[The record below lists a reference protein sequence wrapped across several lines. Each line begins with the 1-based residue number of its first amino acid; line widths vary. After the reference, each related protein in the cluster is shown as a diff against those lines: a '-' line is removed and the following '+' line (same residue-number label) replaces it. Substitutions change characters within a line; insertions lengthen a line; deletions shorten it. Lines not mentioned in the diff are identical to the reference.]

1 MARLLERLSTIA
13 AGRKRRTSPNLG
25 PASAAADD
33 LPDIMKSRTLGGDL
47 RHAYQKIA
55 HALAVVTVIEAGVI
69 LLWGAGFILY
79 ALNKQTDIMMIQ
91 WATGTDCWVRVVPV
105 NHSVA
110 GMDTYLE
117 KTAESY
123 VVLRELIVPDPPEMG
138 VDGTKAADVRPFS
151 AREVWDAFRK
161 ADAYQQLRKN
171 LVPQGGSRVIEDNR
185 INMIRLGPGQF
196 RAEYT
201 TVTHQYVGDEPIEQ
215 RWDDRIQLG
224 IFERQI
230 RETQRLLKSR
240 SVPPCFPYGRTQL

>member
-25 PASAAADD
+25 PASATADD
-33 LPDIMKSRTLGGDL
+33 LPDIMKSRTLGGDS

-69 LLWGAGFILY
+69 LLLGAGFILY
-79 ALNKQTDIMMIQ
+79 ALNKQTDVMMIQ
-91 WATGTDCWVRVVPV
+91 WATGTDRWVRVVPV

-123 VVLRELIVPDPPEMG
+123 VVLRESIVPDPAEMARRWDEG
-138 VDGTKAADVRPFS
+138 GDVWLFS
-151 AREVWDAFRK
+151 AREVWDAFLK

-171 LVPQGGSRVIEDNR
+171 LVPQGGSRVIQDNR

-215 RWDDRIQLG
+215 RWVSIVQLG
-224 IFERQI
+224 NFERQI
-230 RETQRLLKSR
+230 RETQRLENPFGTTVLS
-240 SVPPCFPYGRTQL
+240 YGRTQL